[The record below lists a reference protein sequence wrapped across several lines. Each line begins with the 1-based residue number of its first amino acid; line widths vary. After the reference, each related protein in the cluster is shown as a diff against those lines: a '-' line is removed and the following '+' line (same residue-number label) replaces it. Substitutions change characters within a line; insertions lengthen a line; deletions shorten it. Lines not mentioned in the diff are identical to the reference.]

1 MAISMEQV
9 NSRLKNLK
17 QQVDFAAIDAAVKD
31 TSDKYLAAKETTLGS
46 GDVGEKK
53 GGTQSLTQELD
64 NAVDK
69 LESTL
74 KPTIVKITETFEGIK
89 AELTPKISDTASVE
103 VLTKVNSEASLSV
116 LGDIVEDTDQIDNF
130 EEMNF
135 DITSDGSPEAVTAA
149 LKKAVKVSNEKIE
162 EGIKKLANTDF
173 QDIVDQAVKDFTVKA
188 DETPKAVKALESS
201 ITQAT
206 SALNNKLGEIGSGS
220 LIKDMIEQSSKV
232 ISTAVNT
239 VIRNTSGASA
249 GSNLEFST
257 AQSIAGKMLRGDPK
271 AAEAEALSKL
281 TVPTDLRTLAEAAG
295 VTVPESLTAANI
307 SNFNQVLELSDATK
321 DNIAIKEAQVGFKRD
336 VANVQTLVNDPKN
349 TTAAAVIKQQD
360 ESVPQ
365 TSALV
370 ARPENARVANGPN
383 PPPNGYGFLNSK
395 EEIVKYLQAA
405 TREITTVIWHWTAN
419 YNDQYHIGSEE
430 IAVIHNAKNLGG
442 IGYHF
447 VVKRDG
453 SLQLGR
459 NINKIGAHV
468 AGFNTGSIGIAFVAG
483 FNCAS
488 GTKNPNKYISAKSIT
503 DAQMKTYRTFMD
515 AFYTV
520 FPGGQA
526 WGHADFPNNKG
537 KVDPGFDV
545 QASCKTM
552 FGKVNI
558 GHPKIDGHCLTVAEI
573 KASKQ
578 TAIA

>member
-188 DETPKAVKALESS
+188 DETPKAVKALEAS

-295 VTVPESLTAANI
+295 VTVPESLTAANV

-321 DNIAIKEAQVGFKRD
+321 DSIAIKEAQVGFKRD
-336 VANVQTLVNDPKN
+336 IANVQTLVNDPKN

>member
-1 MAISMEQV
+1 MEQV

-53 GGTQSLTQELD
+53 GGSQSLTQELD

-89 AELTPKISDTASVE
+89 AELKPTISDTASVE
-103 VLTKVNSEASLSV
+103 VLTKVNDEANLSV

-188 DETPKAVKALESS
+188 DETPKAVKALEAS

-206 SALNNKLGEIGSGS
+206 SALDKKLGEIGSGS

-232 ISTAVNT
+232 ISNAVNT

-257 AQSIAGKMLRGDPK
+257 AQSIAGKMLKGDPR

-281 TVPTDLRTLAEAAG
+281 TVPTDLRTLAEGAG
-295 VTVPESLTAANI
+295 IEVPASLTAANV
-307 SNFNQVLELSDATK
+307 SNFNQVLDLNPATK

-336 VANVQTLVNDPKN
+336 IANVQTLVNDPKN

-360 ESVPQ
+360 ESVPT
-365 TSALV
+365 TSAPV

-405 TREITTVIWHWTAN
+405 TRDITTVIWHWTAN

-430 IAVIHNAKNLGG
+430 IATIHNAKNLGG

-447 VVKRDG
+447 VIKRDG

-459 NINKIGAHV
+459 NINRIGAHV

-483 FNCAS
+483 FNCPS

-515 AFYTV
+515 SFYTV

-526 WGHADFPNNKG
+526 WGHVDFPNNKG